1 MSENRGV
8 FWFKIAL
15 VLTIWIV
22 GFANAVLHLWN
33 WLMPDLFGLHAITF
47 WQALGLLGLSWLL
60 FSGPRGLTPLGR
72 EGNCRG
78 RERSRGM
85 TAEERSKLR
94 NLVESRPAGAVAP
107 PHESC

>member
-22 GFANAVLHLWN
+22 GFGNAVLHLWN
-33 WLMPDLFGLHAITF
+33 WLMPDLFGLHIITF
-47 WQALGLLGLSWLL
+47 WQALGLLGLSWIL

-72 EGNCRG
+72 GG
-78 RERSRGM
+78 RFHGKEASRGM

-94 NLVESRPAGAVAP
+94 SMVESRTASAVAP
-107 PHESC
+107 PRESC